1 MNLINDDFKKKSMN
15 QLIDFLRIK
24 SISADKSFKNE
35 ILKASKWVKNSLDE
49 IGCQNTRIYE
59 TKGNPIV
66 YGEVKLSSNYPT
78 VLIYGHYDVQPPDP
92 LNLWDSP
99 PFDPVVK
106 TTSIHR
112 EGAIFA
118 RGASDDK
125 GQMFSHIKAV
135 ELLKIN
141 DSLNCNVKF
150 LIEGEEE
157 IGSENL
163 EEFITKNTNLLKN
176 DVILISDTSIESNS
190 KPCITTGLRGLS
202 YMEIEL
208 IGPSRDLH
216 SGVYGGAVPNP
227 LNTIVE
233 ILSKLHDEDKKISIP
248 GFYDNVKLYSDKERI
263 ELKKNSSQDGE
274 LFKKD
279 IDIIDYEGEK
289 QYDYDERISIRPS
302 LDINGIWGGYQ
313 GEGAKTVIPSKAYA
327 KVSMRLVPNQDW
339 NRISDLFKNYIKSIT
354 PKNILVNIKT
364 HHGGLPYFS
373 DTSSKEY
380 KAAYMAYKDAYG
392 IAPFSKKEGASIP
405 IVPII
410 EKLLKSKVILMGFGL
425 NSDSIHSPNEHY
437 GIFNFFKGIETICN
451 FYKYFPKN

>member
-1 MNLINDDFKKKSMN
+1 MIIFSDKEKNK
-15 QLIDFLRIK
+15 FLSELFEFLKIP
-24 SISADKSFKNE
+24 SISADPSHQKEMIKCSNWLE
-35 ILKASKWVKNSLDE
+35 NCLKNS
-49 IGCQNTRIYE
+49 GCENVKIVK
-59 TKGNPIV
+59 TKGHPII
-66 YGEVKLSSNYPT
+66 YADKYIDKNLPT
-78 VLIYGHYDVQPPDP
+78 ILVYGHYDVQPPDP
-92 LNLWDSP
+92 ISLWNSP
-99 PFDPVVK
+99 PFEPIVRK
-106 TTSIHR
+106 TKIHPD
-112 EGAIFA
+112 GAIFA
-118 RGASDDK
+118 RGACDDK
-125 GQMFSHIKAV
+125 GQMFMHIKAF
-135 ELLKIN
+135 EWITKKN
-141 DSLNCNVKF
+141 KLNFNVKF

-208 IGPSRDLH
+208 IGPNRDLH

-227 LNTIVE
+227 LNTIVD
-233 ILSKLHDEDKKISIP
+233 ILSKLHDKDKKISIP

-354 PKNILVNIKT
+354 PKNTLVNIKT
-364 HHGGLPYFS
+364 HHGGLPYIS

-451 FYKYFPKN
+451 FYKYLPKS

>member
-1 MNLINDDFKKKSMN
+1 M
-15 QLIDFLRIK
+15 
-24 SISADKSFKNE
+24 
-35 ILKASKWVKNSLDE
+35 
-49 IGCQNTRIYE
+49 
-59 TKGNPIV
+59 
-66 YGEVKLSSNYPT
+66 
-78 VLIYGHYDVQPPDP
+78 
-92 LNLWDSP
+92 
-99 PFDPVVK
+99 
-106 TTSIHR
+106 
-112 EGAIFA
+112 
-118 RGASDDK
+118 
-125 GQMFSHIKAV
+125 
-135 ELLKIN
+135 
-141 DSLNCNVKF
+141 
-150 LIEGEEE
+150 
-157 IGSENL
+157 
-163 EEFITKNTNLLKN
+163 KN

-208 IGPSRDLH
+208 IGPNRDLH

-227 LNTIVE
+227 LNTIVD
-233 ILSKLHDEDKKISIP
+233 ILSKLHDKDKRISIP
-248 GFYDNVKLYSDKERI
+248 GFYDNVKLFSDKERL

-354 PKNILVNIKT
+354 PKNTLVNIKT
-364 HHGGLPYFS
+364 HHGGLPYIS

-451 FYKYFPKN
+451 FYKYLPKN

>member
-1 MNLINDDFKKKSMN
+1 MSTLSDKEKQNYLN
-15 QLIDFLRIK
+15 QLFEFLELP
-24 SISADKSFKNE
+24 SISADSRYKKTMEETAEWLSNQL
-35 ILKASKWVKNSLDE
+35 INSGCDSSK
-49 IGCQNTRIYE
+49 IYS
-59 TKGNPIV
+59 TNGHPIV
-66 YGEVKLSSNYPT
+66 YGEKIIDESMPT
-78 VLIYGHYDVQPPDP
+78 ILVYGHYDVQPPDP

-99 PFDPVVK
+99 PFEPVIK
-106 TTSIHR
+106 TTSIHK

-208 IGPSRDLH
+208 IGPNRDLH

-227 LNTIVE
+227 LNTIVD
-233 ILSKLHDEDKKISIP
+233 ILSKLHDKDKKISIP
-248 GFYDNVKLYSDKERI
+248 GFYDNVKIYSDKERI

-354 PKNILVNIKT
+354 PKNTLVNIKT
-364 HHGGLPYFS
+364 HHGGLPYIS

-451 FYKYFPKN
+451 FYKYLPKS